1 MYHPSHKQQ
10 NAQTSAYVIIPSC
23 QRSTCAT
30 GEYIIYAC
38 FVIGKIN
45 PLDILSI
52 KTLGPQGSLA
62 IDQSTIILERKRRA
76 EAEVLHNSEYT

>member
-1 MYHPSHKQQ
+1 MHKRQLMLSYHHVREALVQQ
-10 NAQTSAYVIIPSC
+10 GS
-23 QRSTCAT
+23 
-30 GEYIIYAC
+30 IYAC
-38 FVIGKIN
+38 FVIGKIKTCW
-45 PLDILSI
+45 IFSI